1 MALARP
7 AYPAEGI
14 PELLRQ
20 TYWGESSKD
29 LAHQFGDA
37 AIRLARSLDFGDS
50 YASLVLDG
58 TVGGVPVIVF
68 FQMDKVTR
76 GLKRIQLEPP
86 RHGVNP
92 PAFRAIIAAL
102 HSAYGKLDQI
112 CFLPVSPIGGYQQA
126 VQEIWVRG
134 ADAISA
140 IYRDTTLQAFEGC
153 IFGITSGPCGL
164 TGRLLV
170 RLSPADGIAAPT
182 RALWRYA
189 RAAFS
194 VLTDRRSSRSFPR
207 RKLVGYDYQSG

>member
-1 MALARP
+1 MNGRSGLRFVLLAVGLALMALTRP

-20 TYWGESSKD
+20 TYWGESSKE

-50 YASLVLDG
+50 NADLVLDG
-58 TVGGVPVIVF
+58 RVGGVPVIVF

-76 GLKRIQLEPP
+76 GLKRIQLERPH
-86 RHGVNP
+86 HGVNP
-92 PAFRAIIAAL
+92 PAFRAITAAL
-102 HSAYGKLDQI
+102 HSAYGKPEQI

-126 VQEIWVRG
+126 AQEIWVRG

-153 IFGITSGPCGL
+153 VFEITSRLCGL

-170 RLSPADGIAAPT
+170 RLSPADGIAAPDPY
-182 RALWRYA
+182 ALA
-189 RAAFS
+189 
-194 VLTDRRSSRSFPR
+194 LRRSRLLGSH
-207 RKLVGYDYQSG
+207 